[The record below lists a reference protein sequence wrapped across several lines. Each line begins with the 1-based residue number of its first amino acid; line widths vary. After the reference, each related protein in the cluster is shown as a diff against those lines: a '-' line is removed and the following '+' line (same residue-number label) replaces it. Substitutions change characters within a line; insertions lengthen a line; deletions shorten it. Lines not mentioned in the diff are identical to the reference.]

1 LRFDVAML
9 KKVVGFVFVDTLYN
23 ADRVVFATAKL
34 RVHFF
39 GIYDDLHLIMIYV
52 GIAKLP
58 MHPR

>member
-1 LRFDVAML
+1 ML

-39 GIYDDLHLIMIYV
+39 GIYDDLHLINIYV